1 MASRAVEREEVF
13 IERWTQRADPSG
25 LGRNYK
31 LSYQASLLTEA
42 KTKSDIHPPAFDIE
56 AQSGCEICINLWG
69 MGQLGKTNTAG
80 EGRGS
85 PNPLCSHRAGSPPWR
100 AAGVERLD
108 ILGSLETAQRGQV
121 GVPAGEGES
130 PGAGP
135 LFFSGPDHVTLGRHT
150 SELRPLGCPRR
161 LLGPPGGHRAGR
173 WRGGGTGAP
182 GAGVAGTCLP
192 DPGCCGPL
200 SPAHFPAGSALLIP

>member
-85 PNPLCSHRAGSPPWR
+85 PNPLCSRQGRVSP
-100 AAGVERLD
+100 
-108 ILGSLETAQRGQV
+108 LE
-121 GVPAGEGES
+121 
-130 PGAGP
+130 
-135 LFFSGPDHVTLGRHT
+135 
-150 SELRPLGCPRR
+150 
-161 LLGPPGGHRAGR
+161 
-173 WRGGGTGAP
+173 GGGGGEA
-182 GAGVAGTCLP
+182 
-192 DPGCCGPL
+192 
-200 SPAHFPAGSALLIP
+200 